1 MTWKKVM
8 FGVLISLVFLLG
20 HSAYA
25 DSGGNDYIVYL
36 KPPQIKIRVG
46 QGETN
51 KNYITVSEDELQ
63 KLLKDDKVAFYE
75 PNCEVRLFEDFSNGQ
90 ATEQWNFNNINLSK
104 AWQIGCYGND
114 VKVGVID
121 SGVYNTSFGYGLI
134 SIQAMIDEML
144 KDTKVFISPV
154 EKLDAGLRVKIYNN
168 GDKTLTATG
177 IVAKYENKRFVGLSH
192 ENVSLLPGETTGL
205 NSKQSNN
212 VKFMLWNGFDNM
224 NPLAAYRK
232 N

>member
-36 KPPQIKIRVG
+36 KPPQIKIRAA

-63 KLLKDDKVAFYE
+63 KLLEDDKVAFYE
-75 PNCEVRLFEDFSNGQ
+75 PNCEVRLFEDFSSSQ
-90 ATEQWNFNNINLSK
+90 ATEQWNLDSINLSK

-121 SGVYNTSFGYGLI
+121 SGVYKHP
-134 SIQAMIDEML
+134 D
-144 KDTKVFISPV
+144 
-154 EKLDAGLRVKIYNN
+154 LDANLLDGHNY
-168 GDKTLTATG
+168 LTAGDDTVDNIGHGTFVSG
-177 IVAKYENKRFVGLSH
+177 IIAAEANGKYVDGI
-192 ENVSLLPGETTGL
+192 
-205 NSKQSNN
+205 
-212 VKFMLWNGFDNM
+212 
-224 NPLAAYRK
+224 A
-232 N
+232 